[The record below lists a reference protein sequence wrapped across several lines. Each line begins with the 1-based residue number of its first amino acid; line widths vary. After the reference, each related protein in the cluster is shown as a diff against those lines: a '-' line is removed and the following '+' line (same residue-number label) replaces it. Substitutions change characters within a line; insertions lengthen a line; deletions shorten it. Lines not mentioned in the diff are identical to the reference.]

1 MRLTAKTAR
10 AMRRRMTL
18 NRFGGLARGL
28 HDRLHGLAALFGI
41 GLLAMGLTAGAAH
54 ASGPARR
61 PAATPAAAR
70 PAPTPAAA
78 TPPWAVM
85 PTNPAL
91 TDEAVAPAGTPRA
104 ACLDALRTTEAR
116 YGLPPGLL
124 VAIGLNESGLHA
136 HALNVSGR
144 ASFPESREEAER
156 MLRAASNRGYVM
168 AGCLQINAR
177 VHARGEVWP
186 LDPWAAADWAAQ
198 FLRSN
203 YERTG
208 DWAEVL
214 RRWHG
219 ASPRNAGTYVCRVR
233 GKIEAVEPN
242 STIFANRGCGGAQ
255 LARLRRN
262 GAQHLELAEGR

>member
-1 MRLTAKTAR
+1 VPRRHAPLRQRFIGLARRLRDA
-10 AMRRRMTL
+10 
-18 NRFGGLARGL
+18 GLARGL
-28 HDRLHGLAALFGI
+28 RDRLHGLAAILG
-41 GLLAMGLTAGAAH
+41 MGLVAVGLGAAPAE
-54 ASGPARR
+54 ASGRP
-61 PAATPAAAR
+61 PAAPAAA
-70 PAPTPAAA
+70 AAE
-78 TPPWAVM
+78 TPPWAAV
-85 PTNPAL
+85 PTVPAL

-136 HALNVSGR
+136 HALNVGGR
-144 ASFPESREEAER
+144 ASFPESRQEAER
-156 MLRAASNRGYVM
+156 MLRAASGRGYVM

-203 YERTG
+203 YDRTG

-219 ASPRNAGTYVCRVR
+219 ASPRNAATYVCRVR

-242 STIFANRGCGGAQ
+242 SPVFADRNCGSTQ

-262 GAQHLELAEGR
+262 GTAHLELAEGR